1 MLIKIGGYPITA
13 GFGSI
18 DAVHKIP
25 HKGVDLGMP
34 SGTELHAIADGVVSR
49 IADFGPRSSGKTIWI
64 KLQDGTEVMYGHLS
78 DIKVHLHEYVHAGD
92 VVALSGS
99 TGFSTGPHLHLQV
112 TNSGTLLD
120 PMTQPES
127 HGWIYNLFHKPMEIS
142 GDMAG
147 KAADH
152 AADAT
157 LSYIG
162 HFLYRLNL
170 DFVSI
175 LPEFSVTLICL
186 LMAIGMITATTGKM
200 LARSAG
206 IYLGGAAWIIL
217 TKTFV

>member
-1 MLIKIGGYPITA
+1 MLIKIGGHPVTA

-25 HKGVDLGMP
+25 HTGVDLGMP
-34 SGTELHAIADGVVSR
+34 SGTELHAIADGIISR

-64 KLQDGTEVMYGHLS
+64 QLQDGKEVMYGHLS
-78 DIKVHLHEYVHAGD
+78 NIQVGLHQKVAAGQ
-92 VVALSGS
+92 VIGLSGN
-99 TGFSTGPHLHLQV
+99 TGFSTGPHLHLQI
-112 TNSGTLLD
+112 TNGGLIN
-120 PMTQPES
+120 PMTQPET
-127 HGWIYNLFHKPMEIS
+127 HGWIYNLFHKPVEIG
-142 GDMAG
+142 GDIAG

-175 LPEFSVTLICL
+175 LPELSVVLICL
-186 LMAIGMITATTGKM
+186 LCAIGMITGNMGKM
-200 LARSAG
+200 LARSAA
-206 IYLGGAAWIIL
+206 IYLGGATWIVL
-217 TKTFV
+217 TKSFV